1 MSTITIGVIVAL
13 ILYGV
18 VVAIISVRATKTASG
33 NAAEYLVAGRNVG
46 TITLLAT
53 VCLSIWSALAFYGYG
68 AGLYRSGVG
77 YFAGVVGGCFVGFWA
92 PSVMYRLWLLGKR
105 YGYTTAGDFIMH
117 RYKSRALKIIVGII
131 MAVCI
136 LPYISVQVS
145 GVANGIVTT
154 TSGTIGFWV
163 VVAILIIYMYVH
175 VLGGGNKAVVGT
187 DLFAAIAGLLIVIC
201 TTLQFVN
208 GAAGA
213 SLSEISQ
220 KLVADGNGDL
230 LKATGSY
237 TNPIAFMCLSLS
249 AGVSIVSW
257 PHIFVRSYMAKS
269 EDVFRVMC
277 IAFPFLEWFCFFNFL
292 IQGMYVGRYLY
303 PALEGAASDSVIP
316 MIALEHSP
324 WILAVALVIG
334 VFAFGLSTADS
345 QLVVASSII
354 SHDIMRKE
362 GQKENNTM
370 KQNAIVLTAFMI
382 LVVITT
388 YFRPAFLVTYA
399 YSFCA
404 PGFAQIMP
412 AMIGGLYWKKS
423 TKQGALAGVV
433 VGMAVVLF
441 TLFIKN
447 PWPTMAPIGWGI
459 IINTIVFIV
468 VSLATPNDEVAIKE
482 FHEPLD
488 KFFATRN
495 NGVTKFCLAAYA
507 VLYILSHVIACYM
520 PMDTDKLIFGFMS
533 PTMFTYT
540 LTAFLLVIV
549 GVFYA
554 KNRLFE
560 PDGSKK
566 DFAPFTPEHV
576 NTYTGMDE

>member
-13 ILYGV
+13 IIYGV
-18 VVAIISVRATKTASG
+18 IVAVISARASKTASG

-105 YGYTTAGDFIMH
+105 YNYTTAGDFLMH
-117 RYKSRALKIIVGII
+117 RYKSRPLKIITGII
-131 MAVCI
+131 MAICI

-154 TSGTIGFWV
+154 TEGTIGFWV
-163 VVAILIIYMYVH
+163 VVGILVIYMYAH

-187 DLFAAIAGLLIVIC
+187 DLFAAIAGLAIVIC
-201 TTLQFVN
+201 TTLYFVN
-208 GAAGA
+208 GAAQT

-220 KLVADGNGDL
+220 KLIADGNGSL
-230 LKATGSY
+230 LGAVEPY

-249 AGVSIVSW
+249 AGVSIVAW

-269 EDVFRVMC
+269 EDVFKVMC

-292 IQGMYVGRYLY
+292 IQGLYVGRFLY
-303 PALEGAASDSVIP
+303 PSLDKAASDNVIP
-316 MIALEHSP
+316 MIALEYAP
-324 WILAVALVIG
+324 ALLAIALVIG

-345 QLVVASSII
+345 QLVVASSIV
-354 SHDIMRKE
+354 SHDVMRKE
-362 GQKENNTM
+362 DTKEKSTI
-370 KQNAIVLTAFMI
+370 KQNAIVLTVFMV
-382 LVVITT
+382 LVLIVT
-388 YFRPAFLVTYA
+388 YFRPAFLTTYA
-399 YSFCA
+399 YKFCA
-404 PGFAQIMP
+404 PGFAQVMP
-412 AMIGGLYWKKS
+412 PLIGGLYWKKG
-423 TKQGALAGVV
+423 TKQGALVGEV
-433 VGMAVVLF
+433 VGMLVVLF
-441 TLFIKN
+441 TLFIYN
-447 PWPTMAPIGWGI
+447 PWPVLDSIGWGI
-459 IINTIVFIV
+459 IINTILYIV
-468 VSLATPNDEVAIKE
+468 VSLKTQPDELAAKE
-482 FHEPLD
+482 IIEPFD

-495 NGVTKFCLAAYA
+495 NGTTRACHIAYL
-507 VLYILSHVIACYM
+507 VLYVISHIVACYL
-520 PMDTDKLIFGFMS
+520 PLDTDNLVLGFLS
-533 PTMFTYT
+533 QTMAVYC
-540 LTAFLLVIV
+540 LVAFALVIV

-554 KNRLFE
+554 KNRLYE

-566 DFAPFTPEHV
+566 DFVPFCPEKV
-576 NTYTGMDE
+576 NTYTGMDD